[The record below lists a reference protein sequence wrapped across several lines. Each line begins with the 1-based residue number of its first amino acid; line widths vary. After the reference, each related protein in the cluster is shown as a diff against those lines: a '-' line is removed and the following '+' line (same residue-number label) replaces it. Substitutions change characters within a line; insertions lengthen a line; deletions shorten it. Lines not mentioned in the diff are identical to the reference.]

1 MKFYIYNAGT
11 CIRVKLFGEDVR
23 NLLKL
28 NGWNECSVAAIADY
42 LIINTCSFLESKS
55 SYFLE
60 FIQIIEKQR
69 LPFQKIVVI
78 GCLGGTHEKE
88 ILAISKDILIFK
100 RDLDV
105 IACSFKCDQMPKAT
119 ATNISE
125 TLPLS
130 KMILEKFNRC
140 FLHSKHIEFR
150 LKREHVC
157 YIQMSTG
164 CLGKCTYCSEKFIT
178 KLKSRPIKEIL
189 DAVDDGIK
197 RGFTLFSLSSDD
209 ASAYGKDIGSSLDE
223 LLMEL
228 CKIKQNI
235 YFIIPE
241 FNPQGLSESVIKSLS
256 DKKFLYITIPIQ
268 SGSQKILNKMKRPY
282 EIDKVVK
289 NVYRIKNS
297 NKHLM
302 VNTHVIV
309 GFPGETDEDFE
320 KTRMLLKTGLF
331 DRVKVFMYSER
342 PGTKAALFPDKVSQ
356 TIKENRR
363 QKILKTMRHSNLK
376 KMSLTNLILNLEQIK
391 E

>member
-69 LPFQKIVVI
+69 FPFQKIVVI

-363 QKILKTMRHSNLK
+363 QKIIKTMRHSNLK

>member
-320 KTRMLLKTGLF
+320 KTRMLLKTGLL

>member
-289 NVYRIKNS
+289 DVCRIKNS

>member
-209 ASAYGKDIGSSLDE
+209 ASAYGKDIASSLDE

-289 NVYRIKNS
+289 DVCRIKNS

>member
-157 YIQMSTG
+157 YIQISTG

>member
-69 LPFQKIVVI
+69 FPFQKIVVI

>member
-11 CIRVKLFGEDVR
+11 CIRVKFFGEDVR

-28 NGWNECSVAAIADY
+28 NGWNECSVAAITDY

-125 TLPLS
+125 ILPLS

-157 YIQMSTG
+157 YIQMSTR

-228 CKIKQNI
+228 CKIKQDI

-241 FNPQGLSESVIKSLS
+241 FNPQGLSGSVIKSLS

-289 NVYRIKNS
+289 NVCRIKNS

>member
-11 CIRVKLFGEDVR
+11 CIRVKFFGEDVR

-125 TLPLS
+125 ILPLS

-157 YIQMSTG
+157 YIQMSTR

-228 CKIKQNI
+228 CKIKQDI

-241 FNPQGLSESVIKSLS
+241 FNPQGLSGSVIKSLS

>member
-69 LPFQKIVVI
+69 FPFQKIVVI

-140 FLHSKHIEFR
+140 FLHSKHIVFR

-363 QKILKTMRHSNLK
+363 QKIIKTMRHSNLK

>member
-363 QKILKTMRHSNLK
+363 QKIIKTMRHSNLK

>member
-11 CIRVKLFGEDVR
+11 CIRVKFFGEDVR

-28 NGWNECSVAAIADY
+28 NGWNECSVAAITDY

-125 TLPLS
+125 ILPLS

-157 YIQMSTG
+157 YIQMSTR

-228 CKIKQNI
+228 CKIKQDI

-241 FNPQGLSESVIKSLS
+241 FNPQGLSGSVIKSLS

>member
-69 LPFQKIVVI
+69 FPFQKIVVI

-150 LKREHVC
+150 LKREHIC

>member
-11 CIRVKLFGEDVR
+11 CIRVKFFGEDVR

-28 NGWNECSVAAIADY
+28 NGWNECSVAAITDY

-125 TLPLS
+125 ILALS

-157 YIQMSTG
+157 YIQMSTR

-228 CKIKQNI
+228 CKIKQDI

-241 FNPQGLSESVIKSLS
+241 FNPQGLSGSVIKSLS

>member
-289 NVYRIKNS
+289 DVCRIKNS

-363 QKILKTMRHSNLK
+363 QKIIKTMRHSNLK

>member
-11 CIRVKLFGEDVR
+11 CIRVKFFGEDVR

-28 NGWNECSVAAIADY
+28 NGWNECSVAAITDY

-125 TLPLS
+125 ILPLS

-157 YIQMSTG
+157 YIQMSTR

-178 KLKSRPIKEIL
+178 KLNSRPIKEIL

-228 CKIKQNI
+228 CKIKQDI

-241 FNPQGLSESVIKSLS
+241 FNPQGLSGSVIKSLS